1 MAQSLDFVEI
11 VPDAQ
16 PRSPYE
22 TLKTR
27 RERRPPVWMVRAAAL
42 RARTPVRSLA
52 VGVIVL
58 GGVLVGD
65 GQAHAPFVPPISPV
79 EAASP
84 YFYEA
89 GSPCPIGVVCAVE
102 GRARQDMWA
111 SFNAA
116 FAGATA
122 TSGNVWFAPA
132 TGVVYVQSLR
142 AKQGDVTILLMQARV
157 SRGSLPT
164 IGPSVDEL
172 DVPLEWGHHI
182 APRTVIVSTQ
192 RGPWQVSATLRGH
205 WDGHIPIAEARK
217 WVTTAP
223 TPD

>member
-16 PRSPYE
+16 PRSQYE
-22 TLKTR
+22 ALKTR
-27 RERRPPVWMVRAAAL
+27 RERRPPAWMVRAATL
-42 RARTPVRSLA
+42 RDRTPVRSLA

-65 GQAHAPFVPPISPV
+65 GQVHSPFVPPISPV

-84 YFYEA
+84 YFYEN
-89 GSPCPIGVVCAVE
+89 GNPCPIGVVCAVQ

-111 SFNAA
+111 SFNAL

-122 TSGNVWFAPA
+122 TSGNVWYAPA

-142 AKQGDVTILLMQARV
+142 AKQGDVTLLLMQARV
-157 SRGSLPT
+157 SREACRRP
-164 IGPSVDEL
+164 GPVSMNSMCR
-172 DVPLEWGHHI
+172 WSGATTSRR
-182 APRTVIVSTQ
+182 AP
-192 RGPWQVSATLRGH
+192 
-205 WDGHIPIAEARK
+205 
-217 WVTTAP
+217 
-223 TPD
+223 